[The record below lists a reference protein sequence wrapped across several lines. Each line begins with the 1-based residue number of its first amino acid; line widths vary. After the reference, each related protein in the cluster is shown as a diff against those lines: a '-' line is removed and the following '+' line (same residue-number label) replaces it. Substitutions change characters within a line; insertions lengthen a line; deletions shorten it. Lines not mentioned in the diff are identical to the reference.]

1 MRALLATPFFLLGIG
16 LLTISVWIAGEKN
29 LEIEETK
36 DYS

>member
-29 LEIEETK
+29 LELEPDP